1 MRHLVKHNKLKMS
14 NQTENLVSPPRNIT
28 VPNVPNPQTNEGTL
42 EHSGIPITPALNITD
57 IPPNF
62 MWMCEQWKYHDN
74 FQVKAVGSAGNAIG
88 DIVYTTRV
96 VMADEKM
103 DYVIAQWYDIPF
115 ACSKW
120 WNGKISYR
128 FTIIKP
134 PRVPGKLL
142 VKFRQDAFNKRDVA
156 HNNNIDNA
164 HIPPDYKYRSIVK
177 EWDLAQS
184 NQFELDLVG
193 STPIQARPTHLPSKT
208 PKVNLDGHNYAIAD
222 YIVPWTT
229 YEMGRIT
236 IEIAQGIIPGS
247 IFPDT
252 YDVIVEKSL
261 KDAIFYTPTDPRTT
275 DYLSLYDNPELKP

>member
-1 MRHLVKHNKLKMS
+1 MS
-14 NQTENLVSPPRNIT
+14 EQQQNLFSPPRNVT

-42 EHSGIPITPALNITD
+42 EHTGIPLTPALNITD
-57 IPPNF
+57 VPPDF
-62 MWMCEQWKYHDN
+62 GWMCQQWKYHTN
-74 FQVKAVGSAGNAIG
+74 FQVKAVGSTGNKIG

-96 VMADEKM
+96 VMSDDDI
-103 DYVIAQWYDIPF
+103 DYDLAQWYDIPF
-115 ACSKW
+115 ACAKW

-156 HNNNIDNA
+156 TDNNISND
-164 HIPPDYKYRSIVK
+164 HLPPDFKYRSIVK

-184 NQFELDLVG
+184 NQFEFDITG
-193 STPIQARPTHLPSKT
+193 STPIEARPTHLAPKK
-208 PKVNLDGHNYAIAD
+208 PKVNLGNNNYAIAE
-222 YIVPWTT
+222 YITPWTT

-236 IEIAQGIIPGS
+236 VEIAQGIIPGS

-252 YDVIVEKSL
+252 YDIIVEKSL
-261 KDAIFYTPTDPRTT
+261 KDAIFYTPTDPRTSG
-275 DYLSLYDNPELKP
+275 YLSLYNNPELTV